1 MTTLHSGMIRSL
13 QMLSAPGAQEV
24 SRLDVSLPWQE
35 SRQER
40 NIVWEQSFQDVFVKI
55 FRDEQK
61 SLEIRDR

>member
-1 MTTLHSGMIRSL
+1 
-13 QMLSAPGAQEV
+13 MLSAPGAQEV